1 MKNNLKMFCL
11 SLNPDHYKLIKE
23 LKYEPV
29 ILGKDNLSTEWFNDK
44 SGENISFKNEYYG
57 EYTFHYWIWKNYLDK
72 IDTEWVGFCQYRKF
86 FLKKKINLDNQEN
99 ISFHLLKDSSLN
111 FLDEKYSDFDCI
123 LGEQFS
129 VTNYKLIKIFKKY
142 PLEFIFKP
150 LRFIS
155 NKTRTIQLHF
165 DLYHGFGN
173 LEKAIEFLDDDNKE
187 DFKKYV
193 NQKTSFHPHN
203 MFVCKKKFL
212 KKYYDTVF
220 RWLKKCE
227 KIFGFENL
235 SGYGMKRIYGFLAE
249 RYMSYWFSKNCRIKE
264 LPILVKDLS
273 DYKNF

>member
-1 MKNNLKMFCL
+1 MKNNLKIFCL
-11 SLNPDHYKLIKE
+11 SLNPNHYKLIKE

-29 ILGKDNLSTEWFNDK
+29 GLGKNNFSTQWFNDK
-44 SGENISFKNEYYG
+44 SGENISFKNDYYG

-99 ISFHLLKDSSLN
+99 ISFDLLKDLSLN
-111 FLDEKYSDFDCI
+111 SLDENFSGFDCI
-123 LGEQFS
+123 LGDQFS
-129 VTNYKLIKIFKKY
+129 VKNYKLIKIFKKY

-150 LRFIS
+150 VRFIS
-155 NKTRTIQLHF
+155 KKTRTIQLHF
-165 DLYHGFGN
+165 DLYHGLGN
-173 LEKAIEFLDDDNKE
+173 LEKATEFLDEDNKD

-193 NQKTSFHPHN
+193 TEKTSFHPHN
-203 MFVCKKKFL
+203 MFICKKKFL

-220 RWLKKCE
+220 PWLEKCE

-249 RYMSYWFSKNCRIKE
+249 RYMSYWFLKNCRIKE